1 MATDIVAECKAR
13 LGITGEYHD
22 ATIRAYAD
30 DVMAY
35 LLDAGVPPTVVASE
49 EAVGCIARGV
59 ADLWTYAGGDAKLS
73 DAFMQRA
80 IQLAAVGRG
89 QQ

>member
-1 MATDIVAECKAR
+1 MAVDIVSECKAR

-22 ATIRAYAD
+22 ATIGAYAE

-35 LLDAGVPPTVVASE
+35 LADAGVPLTVLASE

-59 ADLWTYAGGDAKLS
+59 ADLWTYAGGDAKFS
-73 DAFMQRA
+73 EAFLQRA
-80 IQLAAVGRG
+80 IQLAAVGRV
-89 QQ
+89 QE

>member
-1 MATDIVAECKAR
+1 MAIDIVSECKAR

-30 DVMAY
+30 DVMKF
-35 LLDAGVPPTVVASE
+35 LLDSGVPPTVVSSE

-59 ADLWTYAGGDAKLS
+59 ADLWTYAGGDAKYS
-73 DAFMQRA
+73 SAFLQRA

-89 QQ
+89 QE